1 MNLYKFMPEG
11 TVFKINPSEVNTMPE
26 LAKAFTINDEVKER
40 IKADI
45 QENGLKKKPIH
56 VFPWKGKLYVSD
68 GHTRKLCCEEL
79 GLPYIWAEMHHFKTL
94 EEALKDT
101 VGEQVNRRNVTDA
114 DLLNSFEVLFKETSV
129 NVNDIIAKLGLKRRS
144 AYKVM
149 YVYDNAT
156 PEQLDSIRKS
166 ENSFNQI
173 YNQLH
178 QNAEEDTEET
188 VPVKDK
194 APYKT
199 VSTIE
204 SNETTA
210 EPPKPKAK
218 KIALSVNDA
227 FLLGIKYSLI
237 GMAKGA
243 SPSVLLESVPSI
255 NPVDIAFSDDD
266 LKLLGNT

>member
-1 MNLYKFMPEG
+1 MNLFKLLPEG

-26 LAKAFTINDEVKER
+26 LAKAFIISDEVKER

-45 QENGLKKKPIH
+45 QEHGLKKKPIH

-68 GHTRKLCCEEL
+68 GHTRRLCCEEL
-79 GLPYIWAEMHHFKTL
+79 GLPYIWAEIHHFKTL

-114 DLLNSFEVLFKETSV
+114 DLLNSFEVLFKETTT
-129 NVNDIIAKLGLKRRS
+129 NVSDVISKLGLKRRS

-149 YVYDNAT
+149 YVCEHAT
-156 PEQLDSIRKS
+156 PEQLDSIRNSK
-166 ENSFNQI
+166 NSFNQI

-188 VPVKDK
+188 VPVKDE

-199 VSTIE
+199 ESAIE
-204 SNETTA
+204 SDETTA
-210 EPPKPKAK
+210 EPSKPKTK
-218 KIALSVNDA
+218 KITLSVNDA
-227 FLLGIKYSLI
+227 FLLGINYSLI
-237 GMAKGA
+237 ESAKGTTSATILEKA
-243 SPSVLLESVPSI
+243 SSVNPESLNFTEDELNLLR
-255 NPVDIAFSDDD
+255 
-266 LKLLGNT
+266 